1 MENQTEK
8 TEVKEES
15 KKDLADRLEVLATR
29 LELANAETVRL
40 NAFEEKG
47 GKSEAGMETPKPEP
61 ISDLEFANKVK
72 NGEINPLKADGYL

>member
-29 LELANAETVRL
+29 LELANAETIRL